1 MQKQVDL
8 YLQSLEARNSSANT
22 VRGYRVDLKEFSE
35 FVGQVEP
42 NEVTRRQVRAFLVLI
57 LGKGLKRASVR
68 RKLASIKSLFK
79 WMADEDIITEDVA
92 KSVDTP
98 KVPQQIAHWYSEE
111 EMAKILDGPMFGP
124 FPERDRCIL
133 ELFYAT
139 GVRVEELSGINL
151 EDIQPP
157 DVILIRGKGK
167 KERQVIFGEIAQDAL
182 GVYLAARKRVLERKH
197 CTSSSLFFGLTAGG
211 AEIEC
216 LTVRH
221 ISRIVKQAAKAAGV
235 PVRHPHSLRHS
246 FCNPFTG
253 TRCRNRGRIE
263 ASGPLQTI
271 DHGALHAP
279 FTGNDDEGLSRC
291 VPKSQARMVSD
302 RGEEGRCLITPVLR
316 SNHTTVNLLTLSRD
330 AQCDLGSKQCLQD
343 TCCGSWTSWSQN
355 HVFPRCQRL
364 IL

>member
-8 YLQSLEARNSSANT
+8 YLQSLEARNASENT
-22 VRGYRVDLKEFSE
+22 MRGYRVDLKEFSE
-35 FVGQVEP
+35 FVGPLEP
-42 NEVTRRQVRAFLVLI
+42 KAVTRRQVRAFLVLI

-79 WMADEDIITEDVA
+79 WMADEGIIAEDVA
-92 KSVDTP
+92 KSVDAP

-111 EMAKILDGPMFGP
+111 EITKMLDGPMFGP

-151 EDIQPP
+151 EDIQQP

-167 KERQVIFGEIAQDAL
+167 KERYVIFGEIAQDAVR
-182 GVYLAARKRVLERKH
+182 VYLPARKRVLGRKD

-211 AEIEC
+211 ADIER
-216 LTVRH
+216 LTVRQ

-246 FCNPFTG
+246 FATHLLEHDAGIVAVSKFLGHAKLSTTERYTHLSPATMMK
-253 TRCRNRGRIE
+253 
-263 ASGPLQTI
+263 AY
-271 DHGALHAP
+271 HGAFPQANAP
-279 FTGNDDEGLSRC
+279 R
-291 VPKSQARMVSD
+291 PKEV
-302 RGEEGRCLITPVLR
+302 T
-316 SNHTTVNLLTLSRD
+316 D
-330 AQCDLGSKQCLQD
+330 AQ
-343 TCCGSWTSWSQN
+343 
-355 HVFPRCQRL
+355 
-364 IL
+364 